1 MNPNV
6 TSLSDVSELFAGDQT
21 SRRWA
26 LAMARSAHHH
36 QRLPMSCFCA
46 HAPGRIDGVLVVLIV
61 EVLITTH
68 SACLLMRAA
77 RKELAQLALAGGLG
91 GAPAP

>member
-1 MNPNV
+1 
-6 TSLSDVSELFAGDQT
+6 
-21 SRRWA
+21 
-26 LAMARSAHHH
+26 
-36 QRLPMSCFCA
+36 MSCFCA
-46 HAPGRIDGVLVVLIV
+46 QAPGRIDGVLVVLVV

-77 RKELAQLALAGGLG
+77 QGACPIGMSHGGLV